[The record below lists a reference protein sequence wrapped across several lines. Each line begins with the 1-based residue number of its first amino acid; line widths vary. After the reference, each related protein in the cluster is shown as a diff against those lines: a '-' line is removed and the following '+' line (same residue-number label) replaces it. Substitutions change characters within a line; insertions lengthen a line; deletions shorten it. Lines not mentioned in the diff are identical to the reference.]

1 MGGTDAVFGWFGTYV
16 GKGRRCPMD
25 SFFAWELV
33 YPIAT
38 LALLIAMVYGAVQY
52 RKRNR
57 ANDRRADEVVRDR
70 YEHPEKWNK

>member
-1 MGGTDAVFGWFGTYV
+1 MESY
-16 GKGRRCPMD
+16 
-25 SFFAWELV
+25 FAWELV

-38 LALLIAMVYGAVQY
+38 LALLVAMVYGALQY

-70 YEHPEKWNK
+70 YEHPEKWSK

>member
-1 MGGTDAVFGWFGTYV
+1 
-16 GKGRRCPMD
+16 MD

-38 LALLIAMVYGAVQY
+38 LALLVAMVYGAVQY

-57 ANDRRADEVVRDR
+57 ANDQRADEVVRDR